1 MTICSKLLKQKL
13 FYYLIISMIFKCEL
27 LYFHM
32 FEKGTKLNKPAI
44 VLLKS
49 PNDEEVSDE

>member
-1 MTICSKLLKQKL
+1 
-13 FYYLIISMIFKCEL
+13 MIFKCEL

-49 PNDEEVSDE
+49 SNDEEVSDE